1 MCQTSTACRSLSTAH
16 GGNVAWLP
24 INMTGF
30 LARDTSSTPRWT
42 DTHTHTQHAV
52 DNPTT
57 TATCHPNCHLAH
69 SSTDSIYSSKW
80 NLERNTSGLFSQ
92 PPLFTP
98 SLPSLYLLLS
108 PFLPFHLLALPFHF
122 NHPPC
127 LPLILPLPFSS
138 PCYSLT
144 PFTLT
149 QPLPPHSFFYCPS
162 TFLSHLP
169 LSLTPSF
176 LTSSSFPPS
185 FSTVLSFNPFPSLQF
200 PCSLYLSP
208 RSSINLRELHSQ
220 FYLLFLYIL
229 LTVHFT
235 GSMEWLFPSCQFCN
249 DSAILVCS
257 SRCPLT
263 VTDRQTDTD
272 LDVVVQLVWQ
282 VQVVGLQLVPR
293 LQQTRRQCGYVDTW
307 TFSTNQQSITQSQ

>member
-176 LTSSSFPPS
+176 LPSLHPHLFTLTSLSYTFLPSFLTSSSFHTYLSLLHLPSLHPHPFLPPS
-185 FSTVLSFNPFPSLQF
+185 PLSSHSIHSLLFSSLALCTYHLGPPSTFVNSTLSSTF
-200 PCSLYLSP
+200 
-208 RSSINLRELHSQ
+208 SSCTFSSQ
-220 FYLLFLYIL
+220 FISQEAWNDYFHPASFAMTRQYLCVLAD
-229 LTVHFT
+229 VH
-235 GSMEWLFPSCQFCN
+235 WLWQ
-249 DSAILVCS
+249 
-257 SRCPLT
+257 
-263 VTDRQTDTD
+263 TDRQT
-272 LDVVVQLVWQ
+272 
-282 VQVVGLQLVPR
+282 
-293 LQQTRRQCGYVDTW
+293 QT
-307 TFSTNQQSITQSQ
+307 